1 MTIAEFM
8 IKKNI
13 TIEEF
18 ASAINVSKSIVRLW
32 ENEASS
38 PRLIHALR
46 IRNYSGNKIKLED
59 MLNRKEKGEFCQSKK

>member
-46 IRNYSGNKIKLED
+46 IRNFSENKIKLED